1 MWFSAAGAAACGH
14 VVEAVGQAVADFID
28 RPPDHLF
35 HVEGEGGE
43 DALRLVDDMRGVHAT
58 VGHALVLAQP
68 VEFDI
73 EPHQMPALARQDHQ
87 RALILRAHEGFHP
100 PVGEIGDGQQV
111 DHPSGVVGGVA
122 VQGAAD
128 GAAHVR
134 AGAVAADDIIGADD
148 FGFALAA
155 RRGVFQLGPLRIV
168 TGDPFG
174 LFQAER
180 KISAVSPLVVY
191 PQTVDIPEFVL
202 PVGML
207 PGGDALRR
215 RAHHVTTN
223 AAGVRDY
230 ASGDS
235 FSRIHWRSTARKNR
249 LIVKEFELDPLAD
262 VWVMMDGERTV
273 HVGDYEL
280 VQDDFIQ
287 LLAEQQTIAIPPT
300 TEEYTVTI
308 AASLA
313 THFVQ
318 RDRAVGF
325 VTQGRRREVIHADRG
340 TRQLTKILEALAV
353 SEARGA
359 VTFGQ
364 LMSAFANQ
372 LPRGTTVVLVTP
384 STRDD
389 WVMAAHSYVRRGL
402 RAVAVLIDG
411 QSFGGRPGAH
421 QVAVRL
427 SLIQVPTYIVQRGDD
442 LQLALSRP
450 RI

>member
-1 MWFSAAGAAACGH
+1 MERRRNAVYLIIVLSLLAGLITGRGFFFNVAYAFIGLLVFSFIWTWNGASQLRLRRQTRARRAQVGHSLEEYFTVRNLGLLPKLWLEVYDQSNLPGHRASH
-14 VVEAVGQAVADFID
+14 VVSNLGPRAEA
-28 RPPDHLF
+28 
-35 HVEGEGGE
+35 
-43 DALRLVDDMRGVHAT
+43 
-58 VGHALVLAQP
+58 
-68 VEFDI
+68 
-73 EPHQMPALARQDHQ
+73 
-87 RALILRAHEGFHP
+87 
-100 PVGEIGDGQQV
+100 
-111 DHPSGVVGGVA
+111 SW
-122 VQGAAD
+122 AANTLC
-128 GAAHVR
+128 V
-134 AGAVAADDIIGADD
+134 
-148 FGFALAA
+148 

-235 FSRIHWRSTARKNR
+235 FSRIHWRSTARKSR

-262 VWVMMDGERTV
+262 VWVMVDGERTV